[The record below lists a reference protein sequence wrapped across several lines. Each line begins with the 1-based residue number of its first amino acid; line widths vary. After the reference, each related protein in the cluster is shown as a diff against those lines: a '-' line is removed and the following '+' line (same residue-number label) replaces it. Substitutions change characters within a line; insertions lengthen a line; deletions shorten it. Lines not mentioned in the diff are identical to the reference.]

1 MLHTFNLFTA
11 LIASVNLEK
20 VDCNPNPSEYANQW
34 SSQAVQTQILLYTY
48 KLKVLVI
55 SSNTYPHCDLGMEE
69 EKMKKQACKT
79 QMLLKNQLVT
89 VHIIVKVS
97 GRDTYLQFSHTA
109 CIKKELG
116 KL

>member
-1 MLHTFNLFTA
+1 
-11 LIASVNLEK
+11 
-20 VDCNPNPSEYANQW
+20 
-34 SSQAVQTQILLYTY
+34 
-48 KLKVLVI
+48 
-55 SSNTYPHCDLGMEE
+55 MEE

-79 QMLLKNQLVT
+79 QMLLKIQLVT